1 MVREGGGALD
11 GGASSDWRCCV
22 NTKVNLDILEISEG
36 IMEENLL

>member
-11 GGASSDWRCCV
+11 RGASSDWQCWV